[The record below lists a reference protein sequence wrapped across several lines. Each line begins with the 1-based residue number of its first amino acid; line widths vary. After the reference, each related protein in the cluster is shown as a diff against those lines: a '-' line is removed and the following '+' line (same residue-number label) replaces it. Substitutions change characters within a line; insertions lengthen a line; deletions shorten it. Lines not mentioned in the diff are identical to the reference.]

1 MIKKIFNQKIIKAID
16 RYRKNEEPVQVILD
30 SIKDLNTEIDPFE
43 AIVPLQWIL
52 ESLIKK
58 ILKNHGVKYSNIL
71 SKNLKEYFKLYPHSL
86 LNKHKIKE
94 VSEFRNYFQ
103 HGGIIRGKRMPWM
116 IDSYILAIELIAM
129 EADIDL
135 NSFVPKFFSLAD
147 MEKFAEEIEEEEEE
161 KKSYIKKYWWVLLL
175 AIIPICY
182 YFYLFLSPNQITIL
196 TGSSKGT
203 YYLIAQDIK
212 ESIAPNLIVKKTEGS
227 VTNMEKIGSSQE
239 ENEPIFTFVQND
251 VLQKLIKEAN
261 SGNIDKQKILNKTKV
276 LMPIYNEEI
285 HILVR
290 ENNLDI
296 KNFRDLKDKKIS
308 IGMQNSG
315 TAISAKSLYFKLF
328 HEEID
333 FKYLAYDK
341 ALKALKDKSID
352 AIVLTGG
359 QPLFKLNRNINGIR
373 LISYE
378 GEPLDGYSIGYIKK
392 NAYPWLKKEKIR
404 TLSVKSFIVTNI
416 GSNKE
421 NLKYLKSFIQKLKDF
436 KVNLRQEKYLKNIHP
451 KLKDLAKQRCLPA
464 LPIGLEYHQ
473 LVKWDTP
480 WCKK

>member
-1 MIKKIFNQKIIKAID
+1 MIKKIFNQKIIQAID
-16 RYRKNEEPVQVILD
+16 RYRKNEEPVQVVLN
-30 SIKDLNTEIDPFE
+30 SIKDLNTKTDPLE
-43 AIVPLQWIL
+43 AIVILHWIL

-58 ILKNHGVKYSNIL
+58 ILENNGVKYSNIL

-86 LNKHKIKE
+86 LDKQKIKE
-94 VSEFRNYFQ
+94 LREFRNYFL
-103 HGGIIRGKRMPWM
+103 HGGIIRGKRMPWV
-116 IDSYILAIELIAM
+116 IDSYILAIEFLAR
-129 EADIDL
+129 EADVDL
-135 NSFVPKFFSLAD
+135 NSFVPKFFSLSD
-147 MEKFAEEIEEEEEE
+147 MEKFAEEREEEE
-161 KKSYIKKYWWVLLL
+161 KKSYIKKYWKLLFIII
-175 AIIPICY
+175 AIAFSIW
-182 YFYLFLSPNQITIL
+182 LTQNKNQITIL
-196 TGSSKGT
+196 TGSSTGT

-212 ESIAPNLIVKKTEGS
+212 ESIAPDLIVKKTEGS

-239 ENEPIFTFVQND
+239 ENKPIFTFVQND
-251 VLQKLIKEAN
+251 VLQKLTKEAH
-261 SGNIDKQKILNKTKV
+261 SGDSEKQKILNKTKV

-290 ENNLDI
+290 ENDLDI

-315 TAISAKSLYFKLF
+315 TAITSKSLYFKLF

-341 ALKALKDKSID
+341 ALKALKDKRID

-359 QPLFKLNRNINGIR
+359 QPLSKLNRNVSGIR

-378 GEPLDGYSIGYIKK
+378 GEPLDGYSISSIKK
-392 NAYPWLKKEKIR
+392 SSYSWLKQKQIR

-421 NLKYLKSFIQKLKDF
+421 NLHYLKSFIQRLKDF
-436 KVNLRQEKYLKNIHP
+436 KVKLRQGKYLKNIHP
-451 KLKDLAKQRCLPA
+451 KLKDLAQQRCLPT